1 MLKKMVTNNKMQKMI
16 KTGQSAKSLKIDLK
30 TSVEHYLSVYSTY
43 NLVDKNSINVLI
55 QGGILFF

>member
-1 MLKKMVTNNKMQKMI
+1 MI

-55 QGGILFF
+55 QGGILFL